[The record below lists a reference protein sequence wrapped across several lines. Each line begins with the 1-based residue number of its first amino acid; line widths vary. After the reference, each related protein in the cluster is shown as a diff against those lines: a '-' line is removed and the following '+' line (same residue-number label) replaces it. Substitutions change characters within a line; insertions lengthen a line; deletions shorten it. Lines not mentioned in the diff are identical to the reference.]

1 MKQCIK
7 YSTIHLIKD
16 LLGGIRTMNVAFVV
30 IFSLLSLSLIYFLL
44 NVCIQFNRINNLNL
58 QLGMD
63 VKKLYSID
71 KNIAEEFNVNYVIRK
86 SAMKLYILS
95 RKV

>member
-1 MKQCIK
+1 
-7 YSTIHLIKD
+7 
-16 LLGGIRTMNVAFVV
+16 MNVAVII

-44 NVCIQFNRINNLNL
+44 NVCIQFNRINDLNL

-63 VKKLYSID
+63 VKKLYTID
-71 KNIAEEFNVNYVIRK
+71 KNIVEEFNMNYVIRK

-95 RKV
+95 KKV